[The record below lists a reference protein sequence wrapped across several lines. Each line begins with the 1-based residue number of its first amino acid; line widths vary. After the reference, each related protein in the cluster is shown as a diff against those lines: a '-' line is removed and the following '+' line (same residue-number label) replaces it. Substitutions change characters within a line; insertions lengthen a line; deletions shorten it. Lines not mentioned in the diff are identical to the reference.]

1 MGGRALFEGGDYL
14 RDAYYLRKYSILS
27 TYGNLQNS
35 RGQLWERDLVPSPH
49 NMFTLLF
56 DQRLTFTST
65 LLFLIHRK
73 NLIFVTMLSD
83 TLQFIASALLWPHFF
98 CFYALLCMV
107 SKAVKT
113 HGLEY
118 RMASGASRS

>member
-1 MGGRALFEGGDYL
+1 MSISLVSELELSLQSVLLDHTPLQLHCLDLLLWVNLTGRGGKGIKEREDGARGVGGRALFEGGDYL

-49 NMFTLLF
+49 NMFTLF

-65 LLFLIHRK
+65 LLF
-73 NLIFVTMLSD
+73 
-83 TLQFIASALLWPHFF
+83 
-98 CFYALLCMV
+98 
-107 SKAVKT
+107 
-113 HGLEY
+113 
-118 RMASGASRS
+118 

>member
-1 MGGRALFEGGDYL
+1 MSISLASELELSLQSVLLDHTPLQLHCLDLLLWINLTGRGGAKRKRRWCEGCGGRALFEGDDYL
-14 RDAYYLRKYSILS
+14 RDAYYSRKYSILS

-65 LLFLIHRK
+65 LLF
-73 NLIFVTMLSD
+73 
-83 TLQFIASALLWPHFF
+83 
-98 CFYALLCMV
+98 
-107 SKAVKT
+107 
-113 HGLEY
+113 
-118 RMASGASRS
+118 